1 MGNKKNTDLS
11 SNLAELK
18 RITDWFEDQ
27 QEIDIEAGLE
37 KVKEAAAL
45 IKASKV
51 RLAEV
56 ENEFEEVKRE
66 ITDDGDDEDAG
77 DEEDEDDKPVI
88 QTSKTP
94 EDTNPED
101 IPF

>member
-1 MGNKKNTDLS
+1 MGNKKTTDLS

-18 RITDWFEDQ
+18 KITDWFEEQ

-37 KVKEAAAL
+37 KVKEAATL

-56 ENEFEEVKRE
+56 ENEFEEIKRE
-66 ITDDGDDEDAG
+66 ITDDEDDEDVG
-77 DEEDEDDKPVI
+77 DEDDEDDIPTVQK
-88 QTSKTP
+88 SKIS
-94 EDTNPED
+94 EDVNPED